1 MDFLRALASIRTP
14 ALDAFFS
21 ALTHLGGETVFMVL
35 AIAIFWC
42 ISKRCGYFILVAGFF
57 GTVFNQFLKIAC
69 RVPRPWVLD
78 ESFPIVEA
86 ARADAGGYSFPS
98 GHTQNAVGTFGALF
112 LCTKNRVLRI
122 ICAVL
127 VVLVPFSRMYLGV
140 HTPLDV
146 GVAFLMA
153 IILLAL
159 LYPIFRDEAR
169 FARAMPRLLAL
180 GIVLSV
186 LFAGY
191 TMLYPFS
198 ADTDAHNLHEA
209 SKNAFTLVG
218 ALGGFLLVYVL
229 DRKFIHFDP
238 KAPLLGQ
245 ILKLVFGL
253 ALLLAV
259 KEGLKTPL
267 NTLFG
272 GHDFASA
279 VRYFLMVI
287 FAGAVWP
294 LTFPFFSKLG
304 KRKEHPH
311 AQD

>member
-1 MDFLRALASIRTP
+1 MNFLHLLASLRTP

-42 ISKRCGYFILVAGFF
+42 ISKRCGYFILVTGFF
-57 GTVFNQFLKIAC
+57 GTAVNQFLKIAC

-78 ESFPIVEA
+78 ANFPIVEA

-112 LCTKNRVLRI
+112 AYHNNRILRI
-122 ICAVL
+122 VCALAVI
-127 VVLVPFSRMYLGV
+127 LVPFSRMYLGV

-146 GVAFLMA
+146 GVAFVMA
-153 IILLAL
+153 IALLILLS
-159 LYPIFRDEAR
+159 PIFRDEDR
-169 FARAMPRLLAL
+169 FARAMPRLLTL

-186 LFAGY
+186 LFAAY
-191 TMLYPFS
+191 TMLYPFP
-198 ADTDAHNLHEA
+198 ADVDAHNLHEA
-209 SKNAFTLVG
+209 TKNAFTLVG
-218 ALGGFLLVYVL
+218 ALGGFLLVYFL
-229 DRKFIHFDP
+229 DTRYIHFDP
-238 KAPLLGQ
+238 KAPLVGQ

-259 KEGLKTPL
+259 KAGLKSPL
-267 NTLFG
+267 NTVFG
-272 GHDFASA
+272 GHEIASA
-279 VRYFLMVI
+279 VRYFLMVV

>member
-1 MDFLRALASIRTP
+1 MNFLYWLASVRTP

-42 ISKRCGYFILVAGFF
+42 LSKRCGYFILVAGFF
-57 GTVFNQFLKIAC
+57 GTIFNQFLKIAC

-78 ESFPIVEA
+78 PNFPIIEA

-98 GHTQNAVGTFGALF
+98 GHTQNAVGTFGALY
-112 LCTKNRVLRI
+112 LCTKNRTLRI
-122 ICAVL
+122 FCALAVI
-127 VVLVPFSRMYLGV
+127 LVPFSRMYLGV

-153 IILLAL
+153 IALLLLLA
-159 LYPIFRDEAR
+159 PIFRDEQS
-169 FARAMPRLLAL
+169 FARAMPKLLAL
-180 GIVLSV
+180 GIVLSA

-191 TMLYPFS
+191 TMLANFP
-198 ADTDAHNLHEA
+198 ADIDSENLAEA
-209 SKNAFTLVG
+209 TKNAFTLLG
-218 ALGGFLLVYVL
+218 ALAGFLLVYFL
-229 DRKFIHFDP
+229 DTRYIHFNP
-238 KAPLLGQ
+238 KAPWYAQ
-245 ILKLVFGL
+245 ILKLVLGL
-253 ALLLAV
+253 ALLLAI
-259 KEGLKTPL
+259 KEGLKAPL
-267 NTLFG
+267 HVLFA
-272 GHDFASA
+272 GHGASAA
-279 VRYFLMVI
+279 VRYFMMVV

-294 LTFPFFSKLG
+294 LTFPFFTKLG